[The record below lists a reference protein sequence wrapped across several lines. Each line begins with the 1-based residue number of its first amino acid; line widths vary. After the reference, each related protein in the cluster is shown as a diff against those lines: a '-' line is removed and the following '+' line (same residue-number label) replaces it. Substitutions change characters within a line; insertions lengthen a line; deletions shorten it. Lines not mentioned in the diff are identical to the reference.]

1 MLGNVVREWHSSGA
15 VVGELPEG
23 SLPVATDMLHHD
35 VIELSSG
42 NFLGLGLEVRSVVDF
57 PAEYPPGTKRAPADV
72 AGDVLIEFARD
83 GSTVRQWS
91 VLDILDPERL
101 GEGSLDRTFYEDI
114 YQDRYDPMPYDIT
127 HSNALYYLEE
137 EDAVLVSSYRQC
149 LIYKVNMATGELA
162 TSCTGHSAF
171 AACTRSSTDRPG
183 EGGQRRPDIPVRR
196 VVDIGVFPLLK

>member
-35 VIELSSG
+35 VLELSSG

-149 LIYKVNMATGELA
+149 LIYKVNMATGELVWLLRDPIGWREPWSRKLLQPKGDLILA
-162 TSCTGHSAF
+162 LPSARARADPARHL
-171 AACTRSSTDRPG
+171 AA
-183 EGGQRRPDIPVRR
+183 
-196 VVDIGVFPLLK
+196 L